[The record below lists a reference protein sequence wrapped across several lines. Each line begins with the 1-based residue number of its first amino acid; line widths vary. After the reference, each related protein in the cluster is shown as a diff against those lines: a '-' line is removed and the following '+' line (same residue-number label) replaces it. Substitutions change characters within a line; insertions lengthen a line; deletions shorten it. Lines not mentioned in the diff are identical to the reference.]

1 MLLTNKRSHC
11 KREQAQ
17 TPDGEQLPH
26 THNFAVQKS
35 RFIAFVVRTEDELLA
50 LLLVVVEVDNELPC
64 LIKAHFDNM
73 LV

>member
-1 MLLTNKRSHC
+1 M
-11 KREQAQ
+11 
-17 TPDGEQLPH
+17 PH

-64 LIKAHFDNM
+64 LIKAHLDNM